1 MFRDVGDPSKES
13 PIDKAAGRTR
23 GDKVCRAQR
32 APGREF
38 PGGTVVK
45 DLALS
50 LLLLRSLLWCGF
62 HP

>member
-1 MFRDVGDPSKES
+1 MVGTLPRKVLLTKQQEGPEVIRCAELKE
-13 PIDKAAGRTR
+13 PK
-23 GDKVCRAQR
+23 
-32 APGREF
+32 
-38 PGGTVVK
+38 GGSSLVARWVK